1 VPRSQVYGAADD
13 LEDRGLLDVQQT
25 TPKRYRAVS
34 LEGAREQLRRE
45 FEREQEQ
52 AFDALAEIEPD
63 FADGDEPQETIWTV
77 RGREG
82 IDARIESFHNLR
94 SCRKT
99 VHASPLG
106 LSAVTSQGM
115 TVLIERSRTRSK
127 NVR

>member
-52 AFDALAEIEPD
+52 GFDALAKIEPD
-63 FADGDEPQETIWTV
+63 FAEAVSP
-77 RGREG
+77 RRRYGRFGAE
-82 IDARIESFHNLR
+82 RVSTR
-94 SCRKT
+94 
-99 VHASPLG
+99 ASNRFLTT
-106 LSAVTSQGM
+106 TSR
-115 TVLIERSRTRSK
+115 L
-127 NVR
+127 